1 MTMRPLSAAELL
13 DIWDRGITQTSVERA
28 LTLLAAAHAESSVEA
43 LARLSIGR
51 RDGLLL
57 RLREWTFGPRFVS
70 LASCPGCGERLELAF
85 GVNDLR
91 MQAAAEADGEL
102 AVHVADYAVRFRLP
116 NSLDLTVLG
125 GGEDLTAVRRL
136 LLKRCLLQIQCNGVE
151 TPSEVLPVEVMDAIA
166 RCMAEADPQADV
178 RLALICP
185 RCGHRWQAA
194 FDIGAFFWRE
204 IEAWAERTLREVHL
218 LATRYGWRERDI
230 LAMSARRR
238 QWYLNV
244 VSG

>member
-43 LARLSIGR
+43 LAQLSIGQ

-57 RLREWTFGPRFVS
+57 RLREWTFGPQFVS
-70 LASCPGCGERLELAF
+70 LASCPGCGNRLELAF

-91 MQAAAEADGEL
+91 TQAAAEADGEL
-102 AVHVADYAVRFRLP
+102 VVNVAGYMVRFRLP
-116 NSLDLTVLG
+116 NSLDLIVLG
-125 GGEDLTAVRRL
+125 GGADLTAVRRL
-136 LLKRCLLQIQCNGVE
+136 LLKRCLLQIQSNGVE
-151 TPSEVLPVEVMDAIA
+151 TSSEVLPVEVMDAIA
-166 RCMAEADPQADV
+166 GCMAEADPQADV

-204 IEAWAERTLREVHL
+204 IEAWAERTLRQVHL

-238 QWYLNV
+238 QWYLNL